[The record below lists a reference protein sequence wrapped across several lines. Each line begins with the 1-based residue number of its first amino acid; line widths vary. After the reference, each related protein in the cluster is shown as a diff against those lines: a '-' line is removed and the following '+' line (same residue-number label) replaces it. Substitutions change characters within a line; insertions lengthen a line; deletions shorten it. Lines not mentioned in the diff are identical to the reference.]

1 MGAGMREEAGSGS
14 AMVSQRIQWIGARGS
29 GPATPGLGDA
39 VTERPPHDP
48 APTLSLIVPVKDEEV
63 AIRPFL
69 GRVIPILERLGGGRD
84 EPPFSWEILFI
95 DDGSS
100 DATLAELILANQ
112 RDPRVR
118 AVSLSR
124 NFGKEAA
131 LSAGIDN
138 VLGEAVVP
146 LDVDLQ
152 DPPEV
157 LGEMLAKWRDG
168 YDVVYGVR
176 RNRMTDS
183 LPKRLT
189 ADLYYRAHNW
199 LSDDKIP
206 EHAGDFRLLDRK
218 VVEVIKQM
226 PERNRFMKGLFAW
239 GGFRQAAVEYDRVE
253 RAVGET
259 KFNYVKLWKL
269 AIDGITSASTVPLR
283 VWSYMGAIIAVVALA
298 YAFYLIARTILYG
311 VDLAGYASIMVAV
324 LFLGGVQ
331 LLSLGILGEYVGRIL
346 VEAKHRPI
354 YVIRERI
361 GGPPVAET
369 GEAFQRTPIQRDDV
383 PAAAGR

>member
-1 MGAGMREEAGSGS
+1 MTVQQLVTAA
-14 AMVSQRIQWIGARGS
+14 
-29 GPATPGLGDA
+29 DA
-39 VTERPPHDP
+39 AAD
-48 APTLSLIVPVKDEEV
+48 PTLSLIVPVKDEEV

-69 GRVIPILERLGGGRD
+69 ARVVPILDSLRVDGA
-84 EPPFSWEILFI
+84 PITWEVMFI
-95 DDGSS
+95 DDGST
-100 DATLAELILANQ
+100 DATLAELIAANH
-112 RDPRVR
+112 RDARVR

-131 LSAGIDN
+131 LSAGID
-138 VLGEAVVP
+138 VVRGCAVVP

-157 LGEMLAKWRDG
+157 LGEMLAKWQAG
-168 YDVVYGVR
+168 FEVVYGVR

-218 VVEVIKQM
+218 VVEVIKQL

-239 GGFRQAAVEYDRVE
+239 GGFRQAAVEYDRAE

-259 KFNYVKLWKL
+259 KFNYIKLWKL
-269 AIDGITSASTVPLR
+269 AVDGITSASTVPLR
-283 VWSYMGAIIAVVALA
+283 VWSYVGALIAIVALG
-298 YAFYLIARTILYG
+298 YAFFLIARTILYG
-311 VDLAGYASIMVAV
+311 VDVAGYASIMVAT
-324 LFLGGVQ
+324 LFLGGIQ
-331 LLSLGILGEYVGRIL
+331 LLSLGVLGEYVGRIL

-361 GGPPVAET
+361 G
-369 GEAFQRTPIQRDDV
+369 D
-383 PAAAGR
+383 